1 MNELKDMILK
11 NRKGTFGEILTDYD
25 FGSWKL
31 SYERNNERSIDFTIY
46 KTSMNWDLFESLLNE
61 MLLEWKGQNYVVKS
75 TSIKYDGMN
84 VINEVTAKHIFMEFQ
99 NHYIQ
104 KNLENEELNNEESE
118 EESKPTMTLEQYLE
132 FGFRNN
138 KLDFSY
144 EIVGEFDQRVAIDEL
159 GGKNGMEFLTDG
171 AELFNYIYFADNKKI
186 YIYDDESFYQ
196 MSDLPL
202 IYKYNSSEVQATTST
217 TDVRTYIQGYGKKKT
232 KTETKNYNP
241 VKPPDLNY
249 SGKFFKE
256 CTWRTQEEGA
266 YYSKELDC
274 KWGNETLTWSLKK
287 LSRGGLLD
295 VYIDNVKIDR
305 YSCYS
310 HTARTESIVIAR
322 NLSKGKHTFKA
333 VFVGPD
339 PEVKEYKTAP
349 VMYVGTEKSTT
360 LNLTAVLKGSDV
372 YHTYAEYESPNVETF
387 GWSEAPTVF
396 DDDTLDKDELLETIK
411 AQLNDQPTVEVST
424 NYLGSMEEKHYIR
437 NDDVKENHMI
447 RFIHQPLGYNLYL
460 KVVKITE
467 SHPVVNEPVEVDF
480 SNSPTDI
487 IKIQQRINRNIKKMN
502 NLVQGGS
509 LGGSSFTMPKLA
521 SDSIGSVLVDE

>member
-1 MNELKDMILK
+1 MRDMILK

-31 SYERNNERSIDFTIY
+31 NYEKNNERSIDFTIY

-104 KNLENEELNNEESE
+104 KNLENEELNSEESE
-118 EESKPTMTLEQYLE
+118 EDSKPTMTLEQYLE
-132 FGFRNN
+132 FGFRGN
-138 KLDFSY
+138 KLGFTY

-186 YIYDDESFYQ
+186 YVYNDDTFYQ

-232 KTETKNYNP
+232 KAETKNYNP
-241 VKPPDLNY
+241 VKPNDISY
-249 SGKFFKE
+249 SGTFIKDS
-256 CTWRTQEEGA
+256 TWRTEVVGA
-266 YYSKELDC
+266 SYSKEINC
-274 KWGNETLTWSLKK
+274 KWGNEILEWTLKK
-287 LSRGGLLD
+287 MAKGGLLD
-295 VYIDNVKIDR
+295 VYLDNKLIGS
-305 YSCYS
+305 YECYS
-310 HTARTESIVIAR
+310 KTATSEKVVIAR
-322 NLSKGKHTFKA
+322 NLSKGTHTFKA
-333 VFVGPD
+333 IFRGAKPGID
-339 PEVKEYKTAP
+339 YKNSKP
-349 VMYVGTEKSTT
+349 CMYVGTEKSTV
-360 LNLTAVLKGSDV
+360 LNITAVLKGTDI
-372 YHTYAEYESPNVETF
+372 YHAYAEWPSPNMDAF
-387 GWSEAPTVF
+387 GFAEAPTVF
-396 DDDTLDKDELLETIK
+396 DDNALDEDELLEKIK
-411 AQLNDQPTVEVST
+411 TELNDQPTVEVST
-424 NYLGSMEEKHYIR
+424 NYLGSVEEKHYIGH
-437 NDDVKENHMI
+437 NDIKENNTI
-447 RFIHQPLGYNLYL
+447 RFIHQPLGYNLDL
-460 KVVKITE
+460 KVVKLTA
-467 SHPVVNEPVEVDF
+467 SHPLVNEPVEVDF

-487 IKIQQRINRNIKKMN
+487 IKIQQGINRNIKKVN
-502 NLVQGGS
+502 NLVKGAS
-509 LGGSSFTMPKLA
+509 LGGSSFSMPRLA

>member
-1 MNELKDMILK
+1 MDSLVLK
-11 NRKGTFGEILTDYD
+11 NKKNTFGEILTDFD
-25 FGSWKL
+25 FGSFK
-31 SYERNNERSIDFTIY
+31 YEYEKNNERSISFMIY
-46 KTSMNWDLFESLLNE
+46 KTSSNADIFDSLLNE
-61 MLLEWKGQNYVVKS
+61 MVLMWQGQEYVIKS
-75 TSIKYDGMN
+75 TLIKYDGAI
-84 VINEVTAKHIFMEFQ
+84 VSNEVTGKHIFMEFQ

-104 KNLENEELNNEESE
+104 KDLENEEMNSE
-118 EESKPTMTLEQYLE
+118 ETTDEDNKPTMTLEQYLE
-132 FGFRNN
+132 FGFKGN
-138 KLDFSY
+138 KLGFTY
-144 EIVGEFDQRVAIDEL
+144 EIRGKFTNRVAIDEL
-159 GGKNGMEFLTDG
+159 GNKNGMEFLTDG

-186 YIYDDESFYQ
+186 YIYDEETFYK
-196 MSDLPL
+196 MSDMPL
-202 IYKYNSSEVQATTST
+202 IYKYNSSEVQATITT
-217 TDVRTYIQGYGKKKT
+217 TDVKTYIQGYGKKKT

-241 VKPPDLNY
+241 VKPPDLKY
-249 SGKFFKE
+249 SGTFFKE
-256 CTWRTQEEGA
+256 GTWRTQVVGA
-266 YYSKELDC
+266 SYSKELDC

-295 VYIDNVKIDR
+295 VYIDDKLIGR

-310 HTARTESIVIAR
+310 HTARSESIIIAR

-339 PEVKEYKTAP
+339 PDVKEYKTAP

-372 YHTYAEYESPNVETF
+372 YHTYAEYESPNVDTF

-447 RFIHQPLGYNLYL
+447 RFIHQPLGYNLDL
-460 KVVKITE
+460 KVVKIIE

-487 IKIQQRINRNIKKMN
+487 IKIQQRINRNIKTMN

-509 LGGSSFTMPKLA
+509 LNSGSSFSIPEGY
-521 SDSIGSVLVDE
+521 SDIVGVTLIDG

>member
-1 MNELKDMILK
+1 MKDMILK

-31 SYERNNERSIDFTIY
+31 NYEKNNERSIDFTIY

-84 VINEVTAKHIFMEFQ
+84 VINEITAKHIFMEFQ
-99 NHYIQ
+99 SHYIQ
-104 KNLENEELNNEESE
+104 KNLENEELNNEETE

-186 YIYDDESFYQ
+186 YVYNDDTFYQ

-232 KTETKNYNP
+232 KAETKNYSP
-241 VKPPDLNY
+241 VKPKDMSY
-249 SGKFFKE
+249 SGTFIKDG
-256 CTWRTQEEGA
+256 TWRTEVVGA
-266 YYSKELDC
+266 SYSKEINC
-274 KWGNETLTWSLKK
+274 KWGNEILEWTLKK
-287 LSRGGLLD
+287 MAKGGLLD
-295 VYIDNVKIDR
+295 VYLDDELVGR
-305 YSCYS
+305 YECYS
-310 HTARTESIVIAR
+310 KTATSEKIVIAR
-322 NLSKGKHTFKA
+322 NLSKGTHTFKA
-333 VFVGPD
+333 IFRGAKPGID
-339 PEVKEYKTAP
+339 YKNSKP
-349 VMYVGTEKSTT
+349 CMYVGTEKSTV
-360 LNLTAVLKGSDV
+360 LNITAVLKGTDI
-372 YHTYAEYESPNVETF
+372 YHAYAEWPSPNMDAF
-387 GWSEAPTVF
+387 GFAEAPTVF
-396 DDDTLDKDELLETIK
+396 DDNALDEDELLEKIK
-411 AQLNDQPTVEVST
+411 TELNDQPTVEVST
-424 NYLGSMEEKHYIR
+424 NYLGSVEEKHYIGH
-437 NDDVKENHMI
+437 NDIKENNTI
-447 RFIHQPLGYNLYL
+447 RFIHQPLGYNLDL
-460 KVVKITE
+460 KVVKLTA
-467 SHPVVNEPVEVDF
+467 SHPLVNEPVEVDF

-487 IKIQQRINRNIKKMN
+487 IKIQQGINRNIKKVN
-502 NLVQGGS
+502 NLVKGAS
-509 LGGSSFTMPKLA
+509 LGGSSFSMPRLA